1 MLHIQ
6 SGPVL
11 LVPETS
17 HFLFFLWIW
26 QSHISQASLWSCDKF
41 TTAQRWSEVKH
52 TPFVP
57 FILKMTLFLHS
68 HHCCLPHKLHD
79 AQEHCSAEPWSK
91 WSHKMEGLGLWI
103 TTWRRATYQL
113 GTPVSAWSLRQKLT
127 SVTLEASMFVCMLV
141 TAARSTLAFAFCS
154 QRTVWTGLVT
164 FKNDFKSS
172 IDT

>member
-6 SGPVL
+6 SGPVF

-26 QSHISQASLWSCDKF
+26 QGHISQASLWSCDKF

-68 HHCCLPHKLHD
+68 HHCSLPHKLRD
-79 AQEHCSAEPWSK
+79 AQEHGSAEPWSR
-91 WSHKMEGLGLWI
+91 WSHKMEGPGSLNHHLEESH
-103 TTWRRATYQL
+103 YQL
-113 GTPVSAWSLRQKLT
+113 GTPVSAQSLRKKLT

-141 TAARSTLAFAFCS
+141 TAAGSTLAFAFCS